1 MSLDGGVMGE
11 GGCPSRDEV
20 LAGNLRLSPNNV
32 LTVVQY
38 RRRAS
43 ESQENTLTNWII
55 LLLSKMKFL
64 SMLILE
70 ELALTLVQPL

>member
-32 LTVVQY
+32 LTVVKY
-38 RRRAS
+38 MRKPS
-43 ESQENTLTNWII
+43 ESQENTLRNEDSI
-55 LLLSKMKFL
+55 LVFKMKL
-64 SMLILE
+64 S
-70 ELALTLVQPL
+70 